1 MFTGLVDEVGTIGA
15 IANGPAGR
23 ELFIRSAYTGL
34 VDGESIAVNGAC
46 LTVRDHDDD
55 GFTVAA
61 VETTL
66 GRTTIG
72 GWAVG
77 KRVNLERAMVAG
89 ARLGGH
95 IVAGHVDG
103 VGTVKSVDQ
112 QGDARLV
119 ALALPG
125 DLMELSVLHGSIT
138 VDGVSLTV
146 NALPPDGTLQLS
158 LIEYTL
164 NHTTLASLAVGDQV
178 NVESDL
184 IGKYVQKLIQ
194 PYKGVSS

>member
-1 MFTGLVDEVGTIGA
+1 MFTGLIEEIGTIGA
-15 IANGPAGR
+15 IANGPAGL
-23 ELFIRSAYTGL
+23 ELYIRSTYTGL
-34 VDGESIAVNGAC
+34 VPGESVAVNGVC

-55 GFTVAA
+55 GFTVGA

-66 GRTTIG
+66 GRTTVG

-77 KRVNLERAMVAG
+77 TRVNLERALVAG

-103 VGTVKSVDQ
+103 VGTVQSVDQ

-119 ALALPG
+119 ALALPEEV
-125 DLMELSVLHGSIT
+125 MELSVLHGSIT
-138 VDGVSLTV
+138 IDGVSLTV

-158 LIEYTL
+158 LIDYTL
-164 NHTTLASLAVGDQV
+164 RHTTLAALRAGDTV
-178 NVESDL
+178 NVEADL
-184 IGKYVQKLIQ
+184 IGKYVQKLLQ
-194 PYKGVSS
+194 PYRRA